1 MAMDSTLPTADCR
14 GLSACHTCGL
24 LCRQGGD
31 GARCPRCGTHIHR
44 RLPHSLARTSALL
57 IAATLLYVPA
67 NLLPVMSVT
76 SLGREQADTILSGVL
91 HLLHGGMWPL
101 ALLVFFASI
110 LVPVLK
116 LLVLGYLVLSV
127 ARRSCWRPRD
137 RSRLFRLVEAVGRWS
152 MVDIFVVTLLAAM
165 VQLGDLATI
174 EAGPGAT
181 AFGAVVVLT
190 MFAAHTFDP
199 RLIWDNLGEP
209 RELPGEPA

>member
-1 MAMDSTLPTADCR
+1 MVSNALTADR
-14 GLSACHTCGL
+14 LGLMACHVCGL
-24 LCRQGGD
+24 LCRRGEGA
-31 GARCPRCGTHIHR
+31 ARCPRCGASIHR
-44 RLPHSLARTSALL
+44 RLPDSLARTGALL
-57 IAATLLYVPA
+57 IAATLLYLPA
-67 NLLPVMSVT
+67 NMLPVMSVT
-76 SLGREQADTILSGVL
+76 SLGREQADTILSGVV

-101 ALLVFFASI
+101 ALLVFVASI

-127 ARRSCWRPRD
+127 ARRSAWRPRD

-152 MVDIFVVTLLAAM
+152 MVDIFVVTLLAAL

-174 EAGPGAT
+174 QAGPGAT

-199 RLIWDNLGEP
+199 RLIWDERGAGHDSGSDP
-209 RELPGEPA
+209 R